1 MNTFFKFIAWLGI
14 VLFTLGAIIA
24 FYGSWL
30 FLLAEPGEIG
40 VLFEYMFAMWFGI
53 PGIVLMII
61 GGIISKPKNFWL
73 ASIITGVFYIISFFY
88 AYIHIPES
96 RFVFIIEVLSISAL
110 PGLIAVIMG
119 IQLKQDEKNIRE
131 RQQQEVP
138 IQR

>member
-1 MNTFFKFIAWLGI
+1 MKTFFKVIAWFGL

-24 FYGSWL
+24 FYGSWV
-30 FLLAEPGEIG
+30 FLLAEPGERG

-88 AYIHIPES
+88 AYIHISES
-96 RFVFIIEVLSISAL
+96 RFIFIIEVLSISVL

-119 IQLKQDEKNIRE
+119 IQLKKDEKNIPE
-131 RQQQEVP
+131 RLQPVVP
-138 IQR
+138 IQH